1 MQGTSRPAPGFFAAL
16 GGAFC
21 GYIAGI
27 FIAFLVLWPFA
38 IASSTA
44 LAVGSADG
52 YRGLGGLVPAA
63 LLIALAQIAIT
74 AWVTQEA
81 ASVLGDA
88 RVRFRRALAAVVLG
102 YLANL
107 FLGSAVVDVAAL
119 PVVGGAW
126 VGPLVVALVVAS
138 GRTAPATSSYAT

>member
-1 MQGTSRPAPGFFAAL
+1 MQGSSRPAPGFFAAL

-52 YRGLGGLVPAA
+52 
-63 LLIALAQIAIT
+63 
-74 AWVTQEA
+74 
-81 ASVLGDA
+81 
-88 RVRFRRALAAVVLG
+88 
-102 YLANL
+102 
-107 FLGSAVVDVAAL
+107 
-119 PVVGGAW
+119 
-126 VGPLVVALVVAS
+126 
-138 GRTAPATSSYAT
+138 